1 MLTSWIHQIGCL
13 KDWSYIKKTAF
24 CWVFYLLPYARGR
37 NRGEACHAHKRS
49 ECANVRKI
57 GKVPCPKIIHQENK
71 VEPSQITPHIE
82 PTKLPTPIQNRHAST
97 ISAPRGKTTGIPQSA
112 TASERTLSSSF
123 ATNASHRHHR
133 IPEAGHC
140 ISPYQI
146 KLF

>member
-1 MLTSWIHQIGCL
+1 MIHHPFLQL
-13 KDWSYIKKTAF
+13 R
-24 CWVFYLLPYARGR
+24 WVFYLPYARGM
-37 NRGEACHAHKRS
+37 NRGEACHAHRRS
-49 ECANVRKI
+49 ECANVRMI
-57 GKVPCPKIIHQENK
+57 GKVPCLKIIHQENK

-82 PTKLPTPIQNRHAST
+82 PTKLPTPTQNRST

-133 IPEAGHC
+133 IPEAGLC
-140 ISPYQI
+140 VSPYQI